1 MSRFY
6 GLGQHGVKIDVEENL
21 DSDNELAFD
30 VNCDCLPTV
39 WLSLD
44 EIRLLR
50 DRFNQLLDG
59 EKE

>member
-6 GLGQHGVKIDVEENL
+6 GLGQHVMKIDVEENL
-21 DSDNELAFD
+21 DSDNELAID
-30 VNCDCLPTV
+30 VNCDCQPTV

-50 DRFNQLLDG
+50 DRFTVLLG
-59 EKE
+59 ESE